1 MFIYRREKGL
11 AIVEF
16 TILLPIFLFLLF
28 TILELGR
35 AIYTYTELEKSARSS
50 ARYLTSE
57 ASGTSGTYTL
67 SETNIDSAKKIA
79 MYGSVYGSGSPLI
92 SNLLSSHI
100 DVTISG
106 NDIKVEI
113 NYPYQ
118 PVLSIIPGFFTG
130 KDINMSFTLTSSYSM
145 RVL

>member
-1 MFIYRREKGL
+1 MFTYRREKGL

-35 AIYTYTELEKSARSS
+35 AFYTYTELEKSARSS

-79 MYGSVYGSGSPLI
+79 MYGSVYGSGTPLI
-92 SNLLSSHI
+92 SNLTSSHI
-100 DVTISG
+100 DISLTG
-106 NDIKVEI
+106 DDVKVEI

-118 PVLSIIPGFFTG
+118 PFLSVIPGFLTG
-130 KDINMSFTLTSSYSM
+130 NDVDMNFTLTSSYSM